1 MTERDYFIEA
11 IKFIRHYFLC
21 SSMKQTT
28 PCHRINFEALITSE
42 STSRNSKIFTFNV
55 MEEESAGYRGSLAP
69 NKRAIIE
76 YNLGDALNR
85 LETEGKATVYPDGYC
100 SIKKKLLDNEI
111 KLLKDIYQ
119 ALEQFPLEKNV
130 RRVLFSF
137 DGNRYILKVT
147 KNIHYAS
154 CEFTVNAF
162 SMNSFRDNIFNLL
175 YGKELNA

>member
-1 MTERDYFIEA
+1 
-11 IKFIRHYFLC
+11 
-21 SSMKQTT
+21 MKPTT
-28 PCHRINFEALITSE
+28 PCHKINFEALITNE
-42 STSRNSKIFTFNV
+42 AVSRNSKVFTFDI
-55 MEEESAGYRGSLAP
+55 MEEESAGFRGSLST

-76 YNLGDALNR
+76 YNLGDAFKC
-85 LETEGKATVYPDGYC
+85 LETEGKATIYPDGYC
-100 SIKKKLLDNEI
+100 SIKKKLLDNEV
-111 KLLKDIYQ
+111 KMLKDIYST
-119 ALEQFPLEKNV
+119 LEQFPLEKNV